1 MAKRTRERERIE
13 QLEARLNMT
22 RGRSFQT
29 APLNRDEHA
38 FLDAFNITLSI
49 IPDPAERYAYS
60 LTGDGAALVERVF
73 QTTTTAETRDRI
85 APTDTPEIAQAKWR
99 EWIE

>member
-13 QLEARLNMT
+13 QLEARLRV
-22 RGRSFQT
+22 RGRQFPT
-29 APLNRDEHA
+29 ARLNRDEHA

-49 IPDPAERYAYS
+49 IPEPAERYAYS

-73 QTTTTAETRDRI
+73 QITTTDRI
-85 APTDTPEIAQAKWR
+85 SLTDTPEIAQDKWR
-99 EWIE
+99 DWIA